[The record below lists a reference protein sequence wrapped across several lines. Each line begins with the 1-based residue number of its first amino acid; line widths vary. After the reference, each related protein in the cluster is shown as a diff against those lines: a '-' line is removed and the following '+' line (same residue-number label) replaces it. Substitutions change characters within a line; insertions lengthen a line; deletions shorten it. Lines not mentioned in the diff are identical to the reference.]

1 MTKKCLI
8 FNRKHKILLP
18 PCFGTI
24 WPLNRLGSNLVC
36 WTVYF
41 LNNSS
46 VSENIQHNYTVNLF
60 KPFVFQT
67 NKNFNFKVFK
77 EENYFVTK
85 KLDIFIRNYLIK
97 YSTNIKLCSAC
108 VQALQTA
115 ILVYFICTGNFG
127 IYKKFI
133 VDLKIVTSE
142 ELENQDQFGASVT
155 RELSSN
161 HYKNHAIVIRL
172 IGDVQNC
179 SDIQS

>member
-18 PCFGTI
+18 LCFGTI

-115 ILVYFICTGNFG
+115 ILVYFFG
-127 IYKKFI
+127 LEILAFI
-133 VDLKIVTSE
+133 KSSSSIQRLDFPTILK
-142 ELENQDQFGASVT
+142 LLQA
-155 RELSSN
+155 
-161 HYKNHAIVIRL
+161 KN
-172 IGDVQNC
+172 
-179 SDIQS
+179 

>member
-97 YSTNIKLCSAC
+97 YSTNIKFCSAC

-115 ILVYFICTGNFG
+115 ILVYFFG
-127 IYKKFI
+127 LEILAFI
-133 VDLKIVTSE
+133 KSSSSIQRLDFPTILK
-142 ELENQDQFGASVT
+142 LLQA
-155 RELSSN
+155 
-161 HYKNHAIVIRL
+161 KN
-172 IGDVQNC
+172 
-179 SDIQS
+179 